1 MTSQLYLVRHGQT
14 ALNAE
19 GRLRGLADPPL
30 DEIGERQAAAV
41 ARALSDIGASL
52 VLSSPLRRAVR
63 TAQIIAEALGI
74 EQRIDARLNDRD
86 YGFWTGHRKSEVLAE
101 WGTVDAAPG
110 VETSE
115 TVLTRV
121 LPALD
126 EFAVPGADSTPLI
139 VVTHDAVIRPLMLHI
154 DPDATTITV
163 PTGSYQ
169 VLIYLE
175 GRWRIDL
182 IDQQP
187 L

>member
-1 MTSQLYLVRHGQT
+1 M
-14 ALNAE
+14 
-19 GRLRGLADPPL
+19 
-30 DEIGERQAAAV
+30 
-41 ARALSDIGASL
+41 GAPSM
-52 VLSSPLRRAVR
+52 
-63 TAQIIAEALGI
+63 
-74 EQRIDARLNDRD
+74 QR
-86 YGFWTGHRKSEVLAE
+86 
-101 WGTVDAAPG
+101 PG

-163 PTGSYQ
+163 PPTGSYQ

>member
-30 DEIGERQAAAV
+30 DEIGQRQAAAV
-41 ARALSDIGASL
+41 AIALSGTGANR

-63 TAQIIAEALGI
+63 TAQIIADALGI
-74 EQRIDARLNDRD
+74 EQRADTRFNDRD
-86 YGFWTGHRKSEVLAE
+86 YGFWTGHRKSEVVAE

-115 TVLTRV
+115 TVLARV

-126 EFAVPGADSTPLI
+126 EFAAPGTHSTPII
-139 VVTHDAVIRPLMLHI
+139 VVTHDAVIRSVMLHI
-154 DPDATTITV
+154 DPAAPTITV

-169 VLIYLE
+169 ALTYRE

-182 IDQQP
+182 TDQQP

>member
-1 MTSQLYLVRHGQT
+1 MTSQLYLVRHGHT

-19 GRLRGLADPPL
+19 DRLRGLADPPL

-41 ARALSDIGASL
+41 ARALSDTGVSR

-74 EQRIDARLNDRD
+74 EQRVDARFNDRD
-86 YGFWTGHRKSEVLAE
+86 YGFWTGHRKSEVLTE

-115 TVLTRV
+115 TVLARA

-126 EFAVPGADSTPLI
+126 EIAASRADSAPLI

-154 DPDATTITV
+154 DPDATMITV
-163 PTGSYQ
+163 HTGSYQ
-169 VLIYLE
+169 ALTYCE
-175 GRWRIDL
+175 RRWRIDL